1 MIWAFVTDAIDY
13 QEYVTGSR
21 EDGTIYAIYSFARKL
36 GQAFAGGL
44 AGYALTFIGY
54 TSTVSEQSQGVKDG
68 IYTIATLVPGATYL
82 IIFLLLVFVYPL
94 NKKRTKQ
101 LEIDLAEKRE

>member
-1 MIWAFVTDAIDY
+1 SLLTSTLFPYTSLFRSLECLLQELLILLYFIPNISLTVFFIVNFIGLLGFGLFNLMIWAFVTDAIDY

-44 AGYALTFIGY
+44 AGYALT
-54 TSTVSEQSQGVKDG
+54 
-68 IYTIATLVPGATYL
+68 
-82 IIFLLLVFVYPL
+82 
-94 NKKRTKQ
+94 
-101 LEIDLAEKRE
+101 